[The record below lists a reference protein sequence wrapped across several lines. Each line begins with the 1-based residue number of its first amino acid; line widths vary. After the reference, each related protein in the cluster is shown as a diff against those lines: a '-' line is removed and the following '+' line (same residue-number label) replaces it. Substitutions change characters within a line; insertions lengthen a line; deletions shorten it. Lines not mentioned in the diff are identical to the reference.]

1 MRQETV
7 RASKAYPFLV
17 AGALLLFVVGAFF
30 LGRRSV
36 GISDVV
42 RAEGGATDA
51 HGHEEHA
58 AAGHGEAGHEENG
71 HDAGTREAGRGV
83 VRFTPEALAR
93 AGIEVRPVVLT
104 PVQSHLQVTGTIE
117 PNIAG
122 LVKVTPRVAGKI
134 TSLRA
139 TIGDPIRAGQV
150 LATMTSTELAAA
162 QAQYRQAGARVAAA
176 RANLRRQR
184 QLASFGEFGQHKVQ
198 EARGSF
204 NAAQGDV
211 NEVLA
216 EINAARNEVA
226 EAEAAQAAAQS
237 EVVGAESD
245 VAAAETVVAQAET
258 QVEVTRSRFN
268 RQDVLFKEGLT
279 SRQDWEQARADYQK
293 AQTDVL
299 AAQAAVRSAGARQTT
314 ASARAK
320 QAKSLIETQRARLR
334 QAQAKRVA
342 ALERLTIA
350 SEALARE
357 EKVYRSGVFASKEV
371 ADAEAA
377 LRQAEIERDAAADAV
392 RLFGGTPGG
401 GNTLAVAAPLAGRIT
416 ERAVT
421 AGETVSPEKPLFTV
435 VNLETVWVQLNVYSR
450 DLSSVRAGLP
460 VTLTT
465 ESVPGK
471 QFAGTVAHVG
481 DTVDATTRTVKV
493 RCVIPNPSGLLKP
506 EMFVRGRIVTPA
518 RRRGRGGAGALAVP
532 RDAVQTH
539 EGKTVVFT
547 PGDHPGEFEAKEV
560 QTGETLG
567 GRTVIASGLQPGDP
581 VVTRGAFTVKAQ
593 AMKSELG
600 HEH

>member
-1 MRQETV
+1 MKRVTV
-7 RASKAYPFLV
+7 RASKAYPLLV

-58 AAGHGEAGHEENG
+58 AAGHGEGGHEEHS
-71 HDAGTREAGRGV
+71 HDRMGV
-83 VRFTPEALAR
+83 VRFTPEALAK
-93 AGIEVRPVVLT
+93 AGIEVRPVVSMS
-104 PVQSHLQVTGTIE
+104 VQSHLQVTGTIE

-139 TIGDPIRAGQV
+139 TIGDRVRAGQV
-150 LATMTSTELAAA
+150 LATMTSTELATA

-216 EINAARNEVA
+216 GINAARNEVA

-268 RQDVLFKEGLT
+268 RQDVLLKEELT

-299 AAQAAVRSAGARQTT
+299 AAQAAVRSARAKQTT

-320 QAKSLIETQRARLR
+320 QATSLIDTQRARLR

-377 LRQAEIERDAAADAV
+377 LRQAEIERDAAVDAV

-435 VNLETVWVQLNVYSR
+435 VNLETVWVQLNVYPR
-450 DLSSVRAGLP
+450 DLSSIRAGLP

-481 DTVDATTRTVKV
+481 DVVDETTRTVKV
-493 RCVIPNPSGLLKP
+493 RCVIPNPSGPLKP
-506 EMFVRGRIVTPA
+506 EMFVRGRIATPA
-518 RRRGRGGAGALAVP
+518 RRRGIAVP

-560 QTGETLG
+560 HTGETLG

>member
-1 MRQETV
+1 MRRVTV
-7 RASKAYPFLV
+7 RARKAYPLLV

-42 RAEGGATDA
+42 RAEGGATDV
-51 HGHEEHA
+51 HSHEEHA
-58 AAGHGEAGHEENG
+58 AAGHGEGGHEEHS
-71 HDAGTREAGRGV
+71 HDRMGV
-83 VRFTPEALAR
+83 VRFTPEALAK
-93 AGIEVRPVVLT
+93 AGIEVRPVIST
-104 PVQSHLQVTGTIE
+104 SVQSHLQVTGTIE

-139 TIGDPIRAGQV
+139 TIGDLVRTGQV
-150 LATMTSTELAAA
+150 LATMTSTELATA

-198 EARGSF
+198 DARGSF

-268 RQDVLFKEGLT
+268 RQDVLLKEELT

-299 AAQAAVRSAGARQTT
+299 AAQAAVRSARAKQST

-320 QAKSLIETQRARLR
+320 QAKSLIDTQRARLR

-350 SEALARE
+350 AEALERE

-377 LRQAEIERDAAADAV
+377 LRQAEIERDAAVDAV
-392 RLFGGTPGG
+392 CLFGGTPGG

-435 VNLETVWVQLNVYSR
+435 VNLETVWVQLNVYPR
-450 DLSSVRAGLP
+450 DLSSIRAGLP

-481 DTVDATTRTVKV
+481 DVVDETTRTVKV

-506 EMFVRGRIVTPA
+506 EMFVRGRIATPA
-518 RRRGRGGAGALAVP
+518 RRRGIAVP

-539 EGKTVVFT
+539 EGKTVVFIQ
-547 PGDHPGEFEAKEV
+547 GDHPGEFEAKEV